1 MSMNDHINSTT
12 TAQPGF
18 SVVEDNYTVP
28 AAKMLYKGTNF
39 TGIFISDKIF
49 LVDESHN
56 NTHIKEWLKE
66 VIKEAVGEMIS
77 LVDTCTCSSG
87 TGKCDTNPVTKL

>member
-12 TAQPGF
+12 GQPGF
-18 SVVEDNYTVP
+18 SITEDMYTVSS
-28 AAKMLYKGTNF
+28 AKMLYKGTNF

-66 VIKEAVGEMIS
+66 VIKEAVAES
-77 LVDTCTCSSG
+77 LVCTCKCSSRS
-87 TGKCDTNPVTKL
+87 GKCDTNPVTKLEV